1 MIRRPVQ
8 YTDLDFDRL
17 RARLLELARSVFPDW
32 DPEVAAFGTMMLE
45 LFSYVGDVLLF
56 RQDQLAR
63 ESRWSTATQ
72 RRSIIALASLVGESL
87 LGAAAATAEVELSL
101 ARPPASDV
109 LVPAGTV
116 LRTDEAP
123 RPVRFQLLAPAL
135 FRAGLDPALVL
146 AVAEH
151 SQTHTL
157 TIATSGAPN
166 LIVRLDAAPYLEGS
180 LTAAT
185 PQGPF
190 STVGSF
196 LATGPTD
203 RHVVVDVDD
212 QGQATLRF
220 GDGRVGVAP
229 AGSLSL
235 SYKSGGGEVGNV
247 ERGALRV
254 VESTVLD
261 ASGRPASVRVTN
273 PARAT
278 GGIDRETVAQARR
291 RIPEAVRA
299 PSRTVARE
307 DFEIHARQVPGVA
320 RALMLTRNED
330 PTIGENA
337 GVLYVVPRGG
347 GMPTPALRGQVFRQV
362 TVVYP
367 CTLTF
372 QVQVQNPVYRTID
385 VQVRIYLT
393 AGAAPAVVGRSLRDR
408 LAEHFAVSLK
418 DGTPNPQVDFGHYL
432 RTDPAASS
440 GDLAWSKIAD
450 VVIDTQGVHKL
461 ADARLGLTLN
471 GLPADVLLAVRE
483 LPVLGRV
490 SIVRADTGELL

>member
-1 MIRRPVQ
+1 MIQRPAQ

-32 DPEVAAFGTMMLE
+32 DPEVAALGTMMLE
-45 LFSYVGDVLLF
+45 LYSYVGDVVLF

-72 RRSIIALASLVGESL
+72 RRSIAALASLVGETL
-87 LGAAAATAEVELSL
+87 LGAGAATAEVELSL
-101 ARPPASDV
+101 SRAPTSDV

-116 LRTDEAP
+116 IRADEAP
-123 RPVRFQLLAPAL
+123 RPVRFQTLSPAL
-135 FRAGLDPALVL
+135 LRAGVDPARVL

-157 TIATSGAPN
+157 SIATAGVPD
-166 LIVRLDAAPYLEGS
+166 LVVRLDAAPYLDGS
-180 LTAAT
+180 LVAAT
-185 PQGPF
+185 PQGAF
-190 STVGSF
+190 TTVSSL

-203 RHVVVDVDD
+203 RHVVVDVED

-229 AGSLSL
+229 AGILSL
-235 SYKSGGGEVGNV
+235 TYKSGGGEIGNV
-247 ERGALRV
+247 ERGALTV

-261 ASGRPASVRVTN
+261 AAGRPVSLRATN
-273 PARAT
+273 PARAS
-278 GGIDRETVAQARR
+278 GGVNRETAAQARR
-291 RIPEAVRA
+291 RIPESVRA

-307 DFEIHARQVPGVA
+307 DFEIHARRVPGVA

-330 PTIGENA
+330 PSIAENA
-337 GVLYVVPRGG
+337 GILYVVPHGG
-347 GMPTPALRGQVFRQV
+347 GLPTPALRGEVLRQV

-372 QVQVQNPVYRTID
+372 QVQVQNPVYRVID
-385 VQVRIYLT
+385 VQARIHLAT
-393 AGAAPAVVGRSLRDR
+393 GAAPSVVARSIRDR
-408 LAEHFAVSLK
+408 LVAHFTISLP
-418 DGTPNPQVDFGHYL
+418 DGTPNPQIDFGHYL
-432 RTDPAASS
+432 RVDPGASE
-440 GDLAWSKIAD
+440 GDLAWSQIAD
-450 VVIDTQGVHKL
+450 VVIDTPGVRKL

-471 GLPADVLLAVRE
+471 GLPADVRLAVRE
-483 LPVLGRV
+483 LPVLGTV

>member
-1 MIRRPVQ
+1 MIQPPAQ

-45 LFSYVGDVLLF
+45 LYSYVGDVLLF
-56 RQDQLAR
+56 RHDQLAR

-72 RRSIIALASLVGESL
+72 RRSIVALASLVGESL

-101 ARPPASDV
+101 SRPPTSDV

-116 LRTDEAP
+116 IRTDEAP
-123 RPVRFQLLAPAL
+123 RPVRFQLLSPAL
-135 FRAGLDPALVL
+135 LRAGVDPALVL

-157 TIATSGAPN
+157 TIATAGAPS
-166 LIVRLDAAPYLEGS
+166 LVVRLDAVPYLDGS
-180 LTAAT
+180 LAAAT
-185 PQGPF
+185 PQGAF
-190 STVGSF
+190 TVAGSF

-203 RHVVVDVDD
+203 RHVVVEVDD

-220 GDGRVGVAP
+220 GDGRVGVPP
-229 AGSLSL
+229 AGALSL
-235 SYKSGGGEVGNV
+235 SYKSGGGEAGNV
-247 ERGALRV
+247 ERGALKV

-261 ASGRPASVRVTN
+261 AAGRPVSVRVTN
-273 PARAT
+273 PARGS
-278 GGIDRETVAQARR
+278 GGVNRETVAQARR
-291 RIPEAVRA
+291 RVPEAVRA

-347 GMPTPALRGQVFRQV
+347 GLPTPALRGEVLRQV
-362 TVVYP
+362 TIVYP

-372 QVQVQNPVYRTID
+372 QVQVQNPVYRIID
-385 VQVRIYLT
+385 VQARIHLT
-393 AGAAPAVVGRSLRDR
+393 AGAAPSVVARHLRDS
-408 LAEHFAVSLK
+408 LAEHFTISLA
-418 DGTPNPQVDFGHYL
+418 DGTPNPQIDFGHYL
-432 RTDPAASS
+432 RTDPSASD
-440 GDLAWSKIAD
+440 GDLAWSQIAD
-450 VVIDTQGVHKL
+450 VVIDTPGVRKL

-471 GLPADVLLAVRE
+471 GLPADVRLAVRE
-483 LPVLGRV
+483 LPVLGTV